1 MVNENITARG
11 DRYLWNPHLVSSI
24 TTITGSRLA
33 SLESNDRPSLCWL
46 CAETIDVQLI
56 LDNRDLDKLTLR
68 LNSKICS
75 RSETEMRALRDLARQ
90 HNLTFLTSGDT
101 DEN

>member
-1 MVNENITARG
+1 MIDENITARG

-33 SLESNDRPSLCWL
+33 SRESNDRPSLCWL

-56 LDNRDLDKLTLR
+56 LDELDKLTLR
-68 LNSKICS
+68 LNSKIFS
-75 RSETEMRALRDLARQ
+75 RSEKELRALRDLARQ

>member
-1 MVNENITARG
+1 MIDENITARG

-33 SLESNDRPSLCWL
+33 ARESNRRPSPCWR

-56 LDNRDLDKLTLR
+56 LDELDKLTLR
-68 LNSKICS
+68 LNSKIFS
-75 RSETEMRALRDLARQ
+75 RSEKELRALRDLARQ
-90 HNLTFLTSGDT
+90 HNLTFLTSGET
-101 DEN
+101 DENL

>member
-1 MVNENITARG
+1 M
-11 DRYLWNPHLVSSI
+11 DLVSSI

-33 SLESNDRPSLCWL
+33 SRESNDRKAYLCWL

-56 LDNRDLDKLTLR
+56 LDDRDLGKLTLR

>member
-1 MVNENITARG
+1 MIDENITARG

-33 SLESNDRPSLCWL
+33 SRESNGRPSLCWL

-56 LDNRDLDKLTLR
+56 LDELDKLTLR
-68 LNSKICS
+68 LNSKIFS
-75 RSETEMRALRDLARQ
+75 RSEKELRALRDLARQ

>member
-1 MVNENITARG
+1 MIDENITARG

-33 SLESNDRPSLCWL
+33 SRESNGRASLCWL

-56 LDNRDLDKLTLR
+56 LDELDKPTLR
-68 LNSKICS
+68 LNSKIFS
-75 RSETEMRALRDLARQ
+75 RSEKELRALRDLARQ
-90 HNLTFLTSGDT
+90 HNLTFLTSGET
-101 DEN
+101 DENL